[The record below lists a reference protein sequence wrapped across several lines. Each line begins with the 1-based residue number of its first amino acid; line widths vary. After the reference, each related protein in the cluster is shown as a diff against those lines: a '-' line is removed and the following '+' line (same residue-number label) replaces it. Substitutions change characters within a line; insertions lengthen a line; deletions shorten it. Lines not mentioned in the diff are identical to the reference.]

1 MSADLLPAILQHYQA
16 ELDDTRRALAQDPH
30 NELLDEYAHEMQTAI
45 ADWDAIINR
54 TASTMA
60 FRRRWRSAWNRH
72 NASYNDLTEP
82 GMSIHAMAS
91 NELAALKAIDANPPP
106 FHG

>member
-45 ADWDAIINR
+45 ADWDAVINR
-54 TASTMA
+54 TASAMA
-60 FRRRWRSAWNRH
+60 FIRRRRSAWNRYH
-72 NASYNDLTEP
+72 ASYNDLTEP

-91 NELAALKAIDANPPP
+91 NELAALKAVDPRSHP
-106 FHG
+106 